1 MGGRRG
7 GHLDQGK
14 GKGLTGGVCV
24 DYEEG
29 KEISGIL
36 LGNRRD
42 G

>member
-14 GKGLTGGVCV
+14 GSRGGVCV
-24 DYEEG
+24 EYEEG
-29 KEISGIL
+29 KGISGIL